1 MNTSPEDMT
10 PLERLGASR
19 RSFLAIAG
27 AGAGAS
33 VLAACAGGGSGGGED
48 EGGGS
53 VTGEGEVTDENPLG
67 VDGTL
72 PVAAVI
78 FDGGYGTEYA
88 MATGEKYEE
97 LYPEATAD
105 VQGTVNIQQDL
116 QPQFAGGTPP
126 DVFDNSGAQKLAI
139 DGLIPQL
146 ADLGDLLSAPM
157 LDGEGTIEE
166 NLLPGVTS
174 PGMFDGTFLGM
185 NYVYT
190 VFALWYSASEFEEK
204 GWTVPETW
212 DDLMALG
219 ETVKGEGRYL
229 FSYGGQNA
237 SNYYQEMTLSMAAK
251 LGGPEVLTMIDNLE
265 EGAFEQD
272 AVVAAYDAM
281 AAAVEA
287 GYFEPGGE
295 GIKHTDAQTNWVT
308 GTSVFYPSGSWIE
321 NEQASV
327 TPDGYNMTGAPVPSL
342 PDGAMPHEAF
352 HGTAA
357 EQYFVP
363 SGGENPTG
371 GAEFLRVMLS
381 KEQAQNFAELTK
393 APSVIKDTVP
403 EDGFGSTALASVNA
417 MINAAGDNTF
427 TYNFSDWYGLG
438 GDSITN
444 WTSFLKGD
452 IDAATLREQEQA
464 MIDGVREDDSI
475 TKFEAGS

>member
-1 MNTSPEDMT
+1 MGTSPDDMT

-19 RSFLAIAG
+19 RSFLALAG

-33 VLAACAGGGSGGGED
+33 VLAACAGGGGGGD
-48 EGGGS
+48 AAEGGGS

-67 VDGTL
+67 VDAAA
-72 PVAAVI
+72 PVVAVI

-88 MATGEKYEE
+88 EETGKKYMEI
-97 LYPEATAD
+97 YPDAD
-105 VQGTVNIQQDL
+105 VQVEGTVNIQQDL

-126 DVFDNSGAQKLAI
+126 DVFDNSGAQKLAV
-139 DGLIPQL
+139 DGLVPQL
-146 ADLGDLLSAPM
+146 ADLSDLLAAPM
-157 LDGEGTIEE
+157 LDAEGTVEE

-174 PGMFDGTFLGM
+174 PGMFDDKFLGM

-190 VFALWYSASEFEEK
+190 VFALWYSAAEFEEK

-212 DDLMALG
+212 EDLMALG
-219 ETVKGEGRYL
+219 EEVKGEGRYL

-237 SNYYQEMTLSMAAK
+237 SNYYQEMALSMAAK
-251 LGGPEVLTMIDNLE
+251 LGGAEVLTSIDNLE

-272 AVVAAYDAM
+272 AVVQAYDAM
-281 AAAVEA
+281 GAAVEA

-295 GIKHTDAQTNWVT
+295 GIKHTDAQTSWVS
-308 GTSVFYPSGSWIE
+308 GKSVFYPSGSWIE
-321 NEQASV
+321 NEQADV
-327 TPDGYNMTGAPVPSL
+327 TPEGYDMTGAPVPSL
-342 PDGAMPHEAF
+342 PEGALPHEAF

-371 GAEFLRVMLS
+371 GAEFLRIMLS
-381 KEQAQNFAELTK
+381 KEQAEKFAELTK
-393 APSVIKDTVP
+393 APSVVKDTVP
-403 EDGFGSTALASVNA
+403 EDGFGSTALASVNT
-417 MINAAGDNTF
+417 MITAAGENTF

-438 GDSITN
+438 ADSITS

-452 IDAATLREQEQA
+452 IDAAGLREQEQA
-464 MIDGVREDDSI
+464 MIDRVREDDSI
-475 TKFEAGS
+475 TKFKAGS